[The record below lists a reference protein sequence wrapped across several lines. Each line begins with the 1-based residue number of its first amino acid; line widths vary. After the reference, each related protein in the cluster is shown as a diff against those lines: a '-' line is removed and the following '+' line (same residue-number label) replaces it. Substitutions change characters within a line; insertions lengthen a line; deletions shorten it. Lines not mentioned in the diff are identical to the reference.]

1 MGFQFSFYI
10 FNREERRFN
19 RKSFLLLFFSLVFT
33 EASFSASKD
42 TIIPDSH
49 TFSNSAPSISIQAD
63 ALGHYTGTL
72 LINNVRMPFLI
83 DTGATQIV
91 IPRNLSYSAR
101 LPLGKAFQSSTANGL
116 SLSRETRIDSLKIGN
131 IELKGLDAFT
141 SEHLDHVLFGMN
153 ALKYF
158 RMTQDSGIL
167 TLTLSSDSLSRAPT
181 IPLTPAPLPQP
192 KKTWAKT
199 VTCDENNE
207 NCKTSYR

>member
-1 MGFQFSFYI
+1 MAFQFSFYI

-19 RKSFLLLFFSLVFT
+19 LKSFLLLCLPLVFT

-42 TIIPDSH
+42 TIP
-49 TFSNSAPSISIQAD
+49 NSAPSISIQAD

-91 IPRNLSYSAR
+91 IPRKLSYSAR

-116 SLSRETRIDSLKIGN
+116 SLSRETRIESLKIGN
-131 IELKGLDAFT
+131 IELNGLDAFT

-167 TLTLSSDSLSRAPT
+167 TLTLSSDSLPRAT
-181 IPLTPAPLPQP
+181 TVPLTPTPLPQMPQP
-192 KKTWAKT
+192 KKTWEKT